1 MKAWFLV
8 FIIVLFGF
16 VQVVVSESRS
26 LNGMI
31 RGKTSGLS
39 TLPRSSTGNDD
50 KIVLAGSEGIAL
62 KGSSTIS
69 TSVFNLAKTILG
81 AGVLSLP
88 FGVAAFTDS
97 PQGLIPAAILLVLMG
112 IMSAYSF
119 SSIGKACHEHSA
131 RSFSEAWSK
140 SVNPQTSG
148 ALNFIIIFKTF
159 FACLAYSIIIGEY
172 LPQIL

>member
-1 MKAWFLV
+1 MKTWSLV
-8 FIIVLFGF
+8 LIVVLFSF
-16 VQVVVSESRS
+16 TLAAVSGSRS
-26 LNGMI
+26 LSEMI
-31 RGKTSGLS
+31 RGKSS
-39 TLPRSSTGNDD
+39 AVPTLPRSSSDIDD
-50 KIVLAGSEGIAL
+50 KIVLASVDETIL

-97 PQGLIPAAILLVLMG
+97 PQGLIPAIILIVLMG

-140 SVNPQTSG
+140 SINPQTSG

-159 FACLAYSIIIGEY
+159 FACLAYSIIIG
-172 LPQIL
+172 